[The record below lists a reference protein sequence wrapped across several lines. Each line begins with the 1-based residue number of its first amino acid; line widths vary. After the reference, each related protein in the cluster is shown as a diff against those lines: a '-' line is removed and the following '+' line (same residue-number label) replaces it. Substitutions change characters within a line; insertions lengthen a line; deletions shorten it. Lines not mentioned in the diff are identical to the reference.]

1 MREEALQ
8 VLLEYKTTALN
19 PTLKCFEIICS
30 EIFLKIQTLNMNIK
44 FFNFFWENKL
54 KSH

>member
-8 VLLEYKTTALN
+8 VLLEYKTTAFN
-19 PTLKCFEIICS
+19 PTLKCFAIICS